1 MSVYLILGAILIGI
15 FICGCCAAESD
26 QAAGIEDKKTDQD
39 LEKRKKEEWK
49 KAWFELYYDDRN
61 KEYEFWTYFRKREK
75 GKLLY
80 IVPEFEQ
87 RIVKMNKLKKG
98 RD

>member
-1 MSVYLILGAILIGI
+1 MSVYLIWGAILVGI
-15 FICGCCAAESD
+15 FICGCCAAKSD
-26 QAAGIEDKKTDQD
+26 QAAATEDKKTDQD
-39 LEKRKKEEWK
+39 LEKRKK
-49 KAWFELYYDDRN
+49 AWFELVYDDRH
-61 KEYEFWTYFRKREK
+61 KEYEFWKYFGKRKK

>member
-1 MSVYLILGAILIGI
+1 MTTSAYLILGAVLVGI
-15 FICGCCAAESD
+15 FICCCCAEKS
-26 QAAGIEDKKTDQD
+26 DQD
-39 LEKRKKEEWK
+39 LEKRKKEERK
-49 KAWFELYYDDRN
+49 AAWFELYYDDRH
-61 KEYEFWTYFRKREK
+61 KEYEFWRYFGKREK